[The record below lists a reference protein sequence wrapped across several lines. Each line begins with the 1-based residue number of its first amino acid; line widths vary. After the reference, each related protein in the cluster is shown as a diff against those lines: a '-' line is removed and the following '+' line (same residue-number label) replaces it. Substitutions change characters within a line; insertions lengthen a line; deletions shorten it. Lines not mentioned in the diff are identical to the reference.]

1 MDFRPSLT
9 KKMLRNFFVIALR
22 SLQKNGVYTF
32 INIAGLSIGLA
43 CSLLILLWVTHELS
57 YDGFHARRS
66 QLQKVMINSLGDN
79 GIHTTPAVPMP
90 LEQELRE
97 DPGIRHVA
105 LTNWG
110 ETFLLTVGDKKLY
123 REGFYAGE
131 DFLKMFSFPVIEGSA
146 ETALADLSSIVLTV
160 STAKAFFGE
169 DDPMGKVIV
178 LNNKIDL
185 KVTGIVE
192 DVPDNS
198 TLQFQCLVPF
208 STYMVNEPWV
218 KNLATQWG
226 SYSFQ
231 MYVELHDYANTADVR
246 DRIKDIVKKNDTE
259 RSTAEVILHPME
271 RWRLYNDFENG
282 SSTGGLVEYVR
293 MFTVIAVF
301 ILLIACINFMN
312 LATARSEKRAREV
325 GIRKTVG
332 SSRKDLMS
340 QFLAESILISSFAF
354 LVAIGIAEVALPY
367 YNVLVQKNLYINY
380 GDASF
385 WLTAVAIVFGTGM
398 VSGSY
403 PAFYLSSFQPAAV
416 LKGKMQAGKA
426 GALPRKILVT
436 SQFVFSIVLIVSTL
450 VVYLQLN
457 HLKNKPIGYD
467 LNNLVMVRTTGD
479 IPKNINAIKQEL
491 LDYSLAQSVTTSSS
505 PITSIYSFMGGV
517 TWQGKREDQRAAI
530 ATVATGY
537 DYAKT
542 MGIEILQGR
551 DFSESFNDSASVIL
565 NEAFVAYA
573 GMKDPLHE
581 TLRWDDRD
589 MKVIGVFR
597 DVVMSTPNAPT
608 PPTMFIFD
616 PSWMS
621 EVSLRLPQEKGAH
634 ESIAGIEKVFTK
646 HNPAYPFVYRFA
658 DEEFSRKF
666 TDIQRIGSLSNLFA
680 SLAIVIS
687 CLGLFGLSAFTAEQ
701 RTKEF
706 GIRKVLGASASHVV
720 ALISKDFS
728 ILVLIAFAIA
738 APLGW
743 WAMSEWLQK
752 YQYRIS
758 LEWWMVG
765 VAGLISLALA
775 LLTVSFQAVKAALG
789 NPAKALR
796 NE

>member
-1 MDFRPSLT
+1 
-9 KKMLRNFFVIALR
+9 MLRNYLVITLR

-32 INIAGLSIGLA
+32 INITGLSVGLA

-57 YDGFHARRS
+57 YDRFHAKQS
-66 QLQKVMINSLGDN
+66 YLHKVVINSLGDN
-79 GIHTTPAVPMP
+79 GINTSSAVPIP
-90 LEQELRE
+90 LEQELRK
-97 DPGIRHVA
+97 DPGIRYTA
-105 LTNWG
+105 MANWG

-123 REGFYAGE
+123 RPGFYAGE
-131 DFLKMFSFPVIEGSA
+131 EYLKMFSFPLIKGSA
-146 ETALADLSSIVLTV
+146 ETALSDLSSIVITE
-160 STAKAFFGE
+160 STAKALFGE
-169 DDPMGKVIV
+169 EDAMGQVIR
-178 LNNKIDL
+178 LNNKVDL
-185 KVTGIVE
+185 KVSGIVR

-208 STYMVNEPWV
+208 STYMANEPWV
-218 KNLATQWG
+218 KQSATQWG
-226 SYSFQ
+226 NFSFQ
-231 MYVELHDYANTADVR
+231 MYVELHDYANAGEVHAR
-246 DRIKDIVKKNDTE
+246 RKDIVKKNE
-259 RSTAEVILHPME
+259 NQASTAEVLLHPME

-282 SSTGGLVEYVR
+282 KSSGGLIEYVQ
-293 MFTVIAVF
+293 MFTVIAIF

-332 SSRKDLMS
+332 SNRKELVL
-340 QFLAESILISSFAF
+340 QFLAESILISAVAF
-354 LVAIGIAEVALPY
+354 VIAVGIAELSLPY
-367 YNVLVQKNLYINY
+367 YNMLVQKNLSIDYA
-380 GDASF
+380 DDMF
-385 WLTAVAIVFGTGM
+385 WLTAASIIFGTGL
-398 VSGSY
+398 VAGSY

-457 HLKNKPIGYD
+457 HLKNKPIGYNQ
-467 LNNLVMVRTTGD
+467 NNLVMVRTTGD
-479 IPKNINAIKQEL
+479 IPQNITVIKQEL
-491 LDYSLAQSVTTSSS
+491 LSHGFAESVTTSSS
-505 PITSIYSFMGGV
+505 PITSIYAFMGGV
-517 TWQGKREDQRAAI
+517 SWQGKRDDQRAAI

-537 DYAKT
+537 DYAET
-542 MGIEILQGR
+542 MGINILEGR
-551 DFSESFNDSASVIL
+551 DFSESFNDSTSVIL
-565 NEAFVAYA
+565 NQAFVEYA
-573 GMKDPLHE
+573 GMKNPLEE
-581 TLRWDDRD
+581 TIRWDDRD
-589 MKVIGVFR
+589 YKVIGVFR

-616 PSWMS
+616 PTWMS

-634 ESIAGIEKVFTK
+634 HAMAEIEKIFTK

-658 DEEFSRKF
+658 DDEFSQKF
-666 TDIQRIGSLSNLFA
+666 TDIQRIGRLANLFA
-680 SLAIVIS
+680 SLAILIS

-720 ALISKDFS
+720 GLISKDFS
-728 ILVLIAFAIA
+728 MLVLVAFVIA

-752 YQYRIS
+752 YHYRIS

-765 VAGLISLALA
+765 AAGLISLTLA
-775 LLTVSFQAVKAALG
+775 LLTVSFQAIKAALG
-789 NPAKALR
+789 NPVKALR